1 MIFGK
6 WAVRYYVDD
15 LFLPHGP
22 VALTM
27 LRRLFQ
33 SRSAPSVPVYP
44 PRVDDDTVVYAVGD
58 VHGRVDLL
66 ERLLDKIRADAA
78 ERAEERKVLVY
89 LGDYV
94 DRGLESRQVID
105 SLISQSGDGFERVYL
120 KGNHEDA
127 MLRFLDSTDVGS
139 SWMGFGGDATLYA
152 YGVDVFGAPPEG
164 VERMDHIQQQLIANI
179 PDDHVA
185 FLEGLELFHQE
196 GDYFFV
202 HAGVRPGLGLGGQD
216 PNDMMW
222 IRDEFLSSSEDFGT
236 IIVHGHSIKAEPVVR
251 ANRIG
256 IDTGA
261 FATGILTCLVLVGT
275 ERAFIQTP

>member
-1 MIFGK
+1 
-6 WAVRYYVDD
+6 
-15 LFLPHGP
+15 
-22 VALTM
+22 M

-33 SRSAPSVPVYP
+33 SRSSPSGPIDP
-44 PRVDDDTVVYAVGD
+44 PGVDDETVVYAVGD
-58 VHGRVDLL
+58 VHGRADLL

-78 ERAEERKVLVY
+78 QRPQDRKVLVY

-94 DRGLESRQVID
+94 DRGLESRAVID
-105 SLISQSGDGFERVYL
+105 SLMGQSGDGLERVFL

-127 MLRFLDSTDVGS
+127 MLQFLDSTEIGS
-139 SWMGFGGDATLYA
+139 SWMGFGGDATLYS

-164 VERMDHIQQQLIANI
+164 VERLDHIQEQLRANT
-179 PDDHVA
+179 PPEHVA
-185 FLEGLELFHQE
+185 FLEGLELYHQE

-202 HAGVRPGLGLGGQD
+202 HAGVRPGLGLGDQD

-222 IRDEFLSSSEDFGT
+222 IRDEFLNSKDNFGKVV
-236 IIVHGHSIKAEPVVR
+236 VHGHSIKPQPVVR

-261 FATGILTCLVLVGT
+261 FATGVLTCLVLAGT
-275 ERAFIQTP
+275 EQTFIQTP

>member
-1 MIFGK
+1 
-6 WAVRYYVDD
+6 
-15 LFLPHGP
+15 
-22 VALTM
+22 M

-33 SRSAPSVPVYP
+33 SRAEPSAPVDP
-44 PRVDDDTVVYAVGD
+44 PRVGDDVVVYAVGD

-66 ERLLDKIRADAA
+66 DRLVGKIRADAA
-78 ERAEERKVLVY
+78 ARPQERKVLVY

-105 SLISQSGDGFERVYL
+105 HLLDQHGDGLERVFL

-127 MLRFLDSTDVGS
+127 MLRFLDSTDIGP

-164 VERMDHIQQQLIANI
+164 VERMDHIQQQLRGKISES
-179 PDDHVA
+179 HVA

-202 HAGVRPGLGLGGQD
+202 HAGVRPGFDLGAQD
-216 PNDMMW
+216 PDDMMW
-222 IRDEFLSSSEDFGT
+222 IRDEFLSSSENFGKV
-236 IIVHGHSIKAEPVVR
+236 IVHGHSIKTEPVVR

-261 FATGILTCLVLVGT
+261 FATGVLTCLVLSGT
-275 ERAFIQTP
+275 EQTFLQTP